1 VCVQEA
7 FVMKSTPVLVQV
19 QHLKTTCASCSVLE
33 LCLPLGLTE
42 IEVGRLDTLIPQ
54 RVKVKK
60 GASLYRTADPL
71 RSLYAVRTGFFKTCI
86 LSMDGREQVTGFQMA
101 GEMLGLDAISAD
113 THACNAIALEDSEV
127 CPLHFNQLERLAG
140 QIPSLQHNLNKIM
153 SREIVRDHGMLL
165 QMGNMNAD
173 ERLCAFVLNISMRMS
188 TRGYSSRSFILR
200 MRREEIGSY
209 LGLRLETVCRSIA
222 QLRKL
227 GLVHISAR
235 NVEILDLAKLK
246 TFISGCHRHGPE

>member
-1 VCVQEA
+1 
-7 FVMKSTPVLVQV
+7 
-19 QHLKTTCASCSVLE
+19 
-33 LCLPLGLTE
+33 
-42 IEVGRLDTLIPQ
+42 
-54 RVKVKK
+54 
-60 GASLYRTADPL
+60 
-71 RSLYAVRTGFFKTCI
+71 
-86 LSMDGREQVTGFQMA
+86 
-101 GEMLGLDAISAD
+101 
-113 THACNAIALEDSEV
+113 V

-173 ERLCAFVLNISMRMS
+173 ERLCAFVLNLSMRMS
-188 TRGYSSRSFILR
+188 TRGYSPRSFVLR

-235 NVEILDLAKLK
+235 NVEILDMPKLK
-246 TFISGCHRHGPE
+246 TFIAGCHRHGAE